1 MKLLK
6 CKLANAE
13 PGEKLLKKRG
23 FHGYERGGGLKVGK
37 LLYMFLFNIAG
48 NLGDNRVS
56 KWRGVRLTVD
66 C

>member
-1 MKLLK
+1 MDTR
-6 CKLANAE
+6 E
-13 PGEKLLKKRG
+13 
-23 FHGYERGGGLKVGK
+23 GGGLKVGK

-48 NLGDNRVS
+48 NLGNNRVS

>member
-23 FHGYERGGGLKVGK
+23 FHGYERGGGVEGGKVIVHVFIQ
-37 LLYMFLFNIAG
+37 Y
-48 NLGDNRVS
+48 R
-56 KWRGVRLTVD
+56 WEPRG
-66 C
+66 